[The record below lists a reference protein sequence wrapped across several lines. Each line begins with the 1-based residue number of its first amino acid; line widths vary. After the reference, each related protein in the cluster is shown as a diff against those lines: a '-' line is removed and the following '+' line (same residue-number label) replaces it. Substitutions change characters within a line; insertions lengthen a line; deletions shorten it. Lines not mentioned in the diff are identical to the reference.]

1 MSMVKCLKQG
11 LAKQPF
17 LYFFNISIK
26 GHSFE
31 ITLSGNRKPSADSG
45 REIFT

>member
-1 MSMVKCLKQG
+1 MSMVKIVLNK
-11 LAKQPF
+11 AKQPF